1 MAINMQSTMKYHN
14 IIKTVL
20 LGLLTLSMA
29 AGCTREKFEEI
40 TELSLK
46 RCLEPLNLR
55 SKTNSRLGNV
65 VTFSWDV
72 NKDAESYTL
81 EAYTDEAMTSLSF
94 TEELTPDQVP
104 YDKTLDPDLTLY
116 CRVKANSSKRESSSW
131 AVFSSK
137 VETFAVKDNLFLEVT
152 AKTKNSVSLAWSKD
166 VKDYKEVDHIEY
178 GAPGAK
184 ERKSYQLSEA
194 EIDAAGATVSGEGEN
209 ALEPGKEY
217 ELILFYKTAR
227 RGQVNVWTNVD
238 PAEMTEVS
246 SVAALQNALATEG
259 AKIYLKLEGSP
270 YLIKTQSVSKPVSIY
285 GESAA
290 DGTQPIIQGELEFRA
305 PLTKGSWLF
314 QDVTFDGVE
323 ETYGF
328 LIQLDKAKKDF
339 AEASA
344 QFENITFRNC
354 YITSFSKGLIY
365 EWDQTYDAGELTF
378 DSCYMVNIN
387 TNMNGGDVMDLRKA
401 SKFGK
406 ISFVN
411 NTIFG
416 GGRTWLRVD
425 ANPSIESFV
434 FENNTVNATG
444 FAYNEGSYS
453 MGFFGFQSVP
463 GSFVFRNNLLL
474 NMPADSRFGSDKA
487 NYKYAGDLGLT
498 AADNYYYNVPAT
510 YFSDNYAPSKLGL
523 KKLNVDPCYNS
534 KGGYFNLDPD
544 SEIAGRGIGASRW
557 WTPYVEKEED
567 LTLNALTGSKTWNFA
582 DAALFT
588 EKIKREMVR
597 DGLYINASDNYVF
610 SAAEG
615 ALGFGQASSVNKKN
629 LPLEGYLAF
638 KVNTPGSIL
647 VKVSDPEGK
656 GAHILVGAGPADRS
670 SVAIKGGASA
680 LTDLNSVQ
688 KILLRGITEESLV
701 YVWADGPVSLEK
713 LAWSTDV
720 TPVNTAL
727 AAPAPVAEPATVT
740 ARETT
745 PVVLNWEAVPGAGS
759 YSVIFSGKTYTVEE
773 TTYTIPGGTVS
784 MLDPG
789 SYRVEVYANP
799 SAEDIYNTESEAGV
813 AAFAVLSAGGD
824 QGGVLVVKN
833 VDELNNAILAGKSEI
848 ALAPGT
854 YDLGL
859 RDSDADG
866 NPDGAPVLKVTA
878 PLSLTGQDGATILG
892 AFKLSGEVGTFSLKN
907 LTVDATATA
916 LDGETLK
923 QVAQGILIDLDN
935 SDGVKADA
943 VEVENVVIRNFAK
956 SVIYASNTADKFDIA
971 KVLFKGLEVYDMGA
985 GQGVFDLR
993 HGKYGTFTL
1002 EESTVVGGRDF
1013 LRVDKTCVLDG
1024 LYIRRN
1030 TLYQL
1035 NDSGNGNG
1043 IFFART
1049 QPSTAYVVSYNMI
1062 AAVTNSVAAKVDASL
1077 VKPAFSH
1084 NFYYN
1089 INDKFY
1095 TGGLTKEETLTGNGV
1110 ILSEDPF
1117 KDAASG
1123 DFTLVNAL
1131 AQSCG
1136 VGAPK
1141 WNPAADTAPASSFKV
1156 ENAEQFASAIEAG
1169 KTDILFAAGEYTLN
1183 TVSLTA
1189 NMHLRGEKGAI
1200 LNILQFDIPASTEP
1214 MGSLVIE
1221 NLSIR
1226 SRATNDAGDAVSNNL
1241 INVATAFSAD
1251 RLIVR
1256 NCSVDGVKKSLIYG
1270 NGEDAKFGAVVF
1282 SNLLVTNQGTGQGV
1296 FDFRKGEYGT
1306 ITVEDCTVKGGRD
1319 CFRVD
1324 ASVKNDV
1331 LNVTNN
1337 LFDAPAP
1344 NGNGVFYLR
1353 STQNSV
1359 YRITNNLF
1367 INMTEGTNIFGKKD
1381 TNSKTPTQVS
1391 NNHFFNLKDGFW
1403 GGIIDEAAG
1412 TAGGGSILAADPCAD
1427 AANGDYTLTDEALK
1441 KADVGPARWN
1451 PMSGQLR
1458 VKRGRR

>member
-1 MAINMQSTMKYHN
+1 MKYHN
-14 IIKTVL
+14 IIKTVF
-20 LGLLTLSMA
+20 LGLMTLGMA
-29 AGCTREKFEEI
+29 AGCAREPFEEI

-55 SKTNSRLGNV
+55 TKTNSKLGDV

-81 EAYTDEAMTSLSF
+81 EAYKDEAMTELDF
-94 TEELTPDQVP
+94 TEEIKPDQVP
-104 YDKTLDPDLTLY
+104 YDKTLAPDLTLY
-116 CRVKANSSKRESSSW
+116 CRLKANSSKRESSVW
-131 AVFSSK
+131 AVFPSK

-152 AKTKNSVSLAWSKD
+152 AKTKNSVTLSWSKD

-615 ALGFGQASSVNKKN
+615 VLGFGQASSVNKKN

-638 KVNTPGSIL
+638 KVNTPGSVL

-701 YVWADGPVSLEK
+701 YVWADGPVSLEN

-727 AAPAPVAEPATVT
+727 AAPAPVAEPEKVA
-740 ARETT
+740 AREST
-745 PVVLNWEAVPGAGS
+745 PVVLTWEAVPGAGS
-759 YSVIFSGKTYTVEE
+759 YTVIFSGKSYEVEE
-773 TTYTIPGGTVS
+773 PTYTIPGGTVS

-789 SYRVEVYANP
+789 SYKVEVYANP
-799 SAEDIYNTESEAGV
+799 SVEDIYNTESAPGV
-813 AAFAVLSAGGD
+813 AAFAVLSAGGEE
-824 QGGVLVVKN
+824 GGSLVVKT
-833 VDELNNAILAGKSEI
+833 VEELNNALLAGKSEI
-848 ALAPGT
+848 TLAPGT

-859 RDSDADG
+859 RDADADG
-866 NPDGAPVLKVTA
+866 NPDGSPVLKVTA
-878 PLSLTGQDGATILG
+878 PLSLTGQDGAVILG
-892 AFKLSGEVGTFSLKN
+892 GFKLSGEVGTFSLKN
-907 LTVDATATA
+907 LKVDAKASA
-916 LDGETLK
+916 LDGETIK
-923 QVAQGILIDLDN
+923 AEVAQSNFIDLDN
-935 SDGVKADA
+935 GEGVKADA
-943 VEVENVVIRNFAK
+943 VLVENVEIRNFAK

-971 KVLFKGLEVYDMGA
+971 KIQFKGLEVYDMGT

-993 HGKYGTFTL
+993 NGKYGTFTL

-1013 LRVDKTCVLDG
+1013 FRLDAAATVQEV
-1024 LYIRRN
+1024 YIRRN
-1030 TLYQL
+1030 TLYNL
-1035 NDSGNGNG
+1035 NDSANAGGVFCLRINAGNE
-1043 IFFART
+1043 
-1049 QPSTAYVVSYNMI
+1049 PKAYVVSYNMI
-1062 AAVTNSVAAKVDASL
+1062 ASVKKSISGRTAA
-1077 VKPAFSH
+1077 VKPAMARNAWFD
-1084 NFYYN
+1084 
-1089 INDKFY
+1089 IGEPFY
-1095 TGGLTKEETLTGNGV
+1095 TGCIDADLALANNGFN
-1110 ILSEDPF
+1110 LAENPF
-1117 KDAASG
+1117 KDAENG
-1123 DFTLVNAL
+1123 DFTLVSAL

-1141 WNPAADTAPASSFKV
+1141 WNPAAYVTPSESFTVKDTT
-1156 ENAEQFASAIEAG
+1156 ELYSAIDAG
-1169 KTDILFAAGEYTLN
+1169 RLDLILSKGEYELKRTFVLMPGMRLKGESGTKVLFTEFGVEGGDMGTIVLEGIDFVQTKDNNFINVGVAMNADKIIIRNCSIDHVKKSVFYGNAAGN
-1183 TVSLTA
+1183 V
-1189 NMHLRGEKGAI
+1189 
-1200 LNILQFDIPASTEP
+1200 
-1214 MGSLVIE
+1214 GSLV
-1221 NLSIR
+1221 LSNVLM
-1226 SRATNDAGDAVSNNL
+1226 TGLQAG
-1241 INVATAFSAD
+1241 
-1251 RLIVR
+1251 
-1256 NCSVDGVKKSLIYG
+1256 
-1270 NGEDAKFGAVVF
+1270 
-1282 SNLLVTNQGTGQGV
+1282 QGTIDIRNGV
-1296 FDFRKGEYGT
+1296 YET
-1306 ITVEDCTVKGGRD
+1306 VTVEDCTVIGGRD
-1319 CFRVD
+1319 FARIDAAHVTGSVVFR
-1324 ASVKNDV
+1324 
-1331 LNVTNN
+1331 NN
-1337 LFDAPAP
+1337 LFDGCCIGS
-1344 NGNGVFYLR
+1344 GNGILYVR
-1353 STQNSV
+1353 STPQNYKV
-1359 YRITNNLF
+1359 YNNLF
-1367 INMTEGTNIFGKKD
+1367 LNETGSNAPLGKASGVTVPDFNNNWFYNCTATNFWNAAFTQELGT
-1381 TNSKTPTQVS
+1381 T
-1391 NNHFFNLKDGFW
+1391 
-1403 GGIIDEAAG
+1403 
-1412 TAGGGSILAADPCAD
+1412 GGGVLD
-1427 AANGDYTLTDEALK
+1427 ASPVTGDGDYTLTNEDLK

-1451 PMSGQLR
+1451 PSSGQLR
-1458 VKRGRR
+1458 ARRNRR